1 MQYDEKKFWFDIFLA
16 FLFADSKIFNKLH
29 VLFIKSRSGASR
41 DDKCQK

>member
-1 MQYDEKKFWFDIFLA
+1 MTKKSFGSIYFLA
-16 FLFADSKIFNKLH
+16 FLLVDSKKVNKLH

>member
-1 MQYDEKKFWFDIFLA
+1 MTKKSFGSIYFLA